1 MQFEWNVKTSITKTK
16 IYYILFRKIILVCQI
31 FLFIQYYL
39 EKSSENYKSL
49 TCILGTNLLKFHL
62 WIENFRQKWY
72 LKMQSKI
79 LLKDAENQFPNHR
92 CKTHKVGAFFV
103 LGIYVLLL
111 KQLPWNKILCST
123 LVDKNVVQFS
133 WNERE

>member
-1 MQFEWNVKTSITKTK
+1 MPFEWNVKTSITKTK
-16 IYYILFRKIILVCQI
+16 FYYILFRKIILVYKI
-31 FLFIQYYL
+31 FLFIQYNLGRQLYML
-39 EKSSENYKSL
+39 EMYSWNKPIKISSINRS
-49 TCILGTNLLKFHL
+49 
-62 WIENFRQKWY
+62 FRQKWY

-111 KQLPWNKILCST
+111 KKLPWNKILCST
-123 LVDKNVVQFS
+123 LVEKNVVQCS